1 MSALALPQVSRSRHQ
16 SRPVKARP
24 LPLLLTADRHR
35 MLVHFAETMLFATAG
50 GALLGTAGLPGG
62 WLSGAILFVAIAALA
77 GRPMQ
82 VPLRLNRIIF
92 VLIGTSLGAV
102 VTPKTLHG
110 IATYPAS
117 IVILLA
123 GMIVISWA
131 GGEYLRRV
139 HAWDRVSAYLG
150 AAPGG
155 LSQCIAVATELDA
168 DIRGIAIVQTL
179 RVVIIAVGLPA
190 GLAALGLV
198 APSSRSLSGEFN
210 LAKLDELAVLLAVAA
225 VCAYLAY
232 RIRFPGGLLF
242 GAMLASAVLHGG
254 GWIEAAMPWW
264 AANAAMVMLGGITG
278 SRFANVPFRL
288 LLQYLGAALGSFA
301 VNVVIAGLFAV
312 ILILAL
318 SVRVADVMLAYAPGS
333 VDAMMLLALALN
345 TDPVYVGAHHMARI
359 FFVSLTMPLIAD
371 RNARLERKV
380 IDESRLPPPTPDDE
394 D

>member
-1 MSALALPQVSRSRHQ
+1 MVTRVSIALSE
-16 SRPVKARP
+16 RPSV
-24 LPLLLTADRHR
+24 PLLIAADPYR
-35 MLVHFAETMLFATAG
+35 MLAHFAETMLFAGAG
-50 GALLGTAGLPGG
+50 GALLGMLGMPGG

-77 GRPMQ
+77 GRPMH

-102 VTPKTLHG
+102 VTPQTLHG
-110 IATYPAS
+110 IATYPVS
-117 IVILLA
+117 IVTLLA
-123 GMIVISWA
+123 AMVLVSWL

-139 HAWDRVSAYLG
+139 HRWDRVSAYLG

-155 LSQCIAVATELDA
+155 LSQCIAIATELDA
-168 DIRGIAIVQTL
+168 DVRGIAIVQTL

-190 GLAALGLV
+190 SLALLGLV
-198 APSSRSLSGEFN
+198 APSSRGVGGAFDPSKLGELFLLLVLSAGS
-210 LAKLDELAVLLAVAA
+210 
-225 VCAYLAY
+225 AYAAY

-264 AANAAMVMLGGITG
+264 AANTAMVALGGITG
-278 SRFANVPFRL
+278 SRFANVPVRL
-288 LLQYLGAALGSFA
+288 LLRYLGAALGSFA
-301 VNVVIAGLFAV
+301 ISVAGAALFAM
-312 ILILAL
+312 ILVLAL
-318 SVRVADVMLAYAPGS
+318 SLRVADVMLAYAPGS

-359 FFVSLTMPLIAD
+359 FFVSMTMPLVANQ
-371 RNARLERKV
+371 NARLERKV
-380 IDESRLPPPTPDDE
+380 IDESKLPPPTPDDE